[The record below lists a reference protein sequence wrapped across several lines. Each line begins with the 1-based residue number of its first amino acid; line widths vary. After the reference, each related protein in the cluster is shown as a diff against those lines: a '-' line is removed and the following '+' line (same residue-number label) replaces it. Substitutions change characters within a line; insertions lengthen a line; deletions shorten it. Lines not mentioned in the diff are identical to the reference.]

1 MMEKLEHKIN
11 EESVNINTLLNS
23 TSDLLWSVDKDFR
36 FIAGNNAF
44 INHMNDKYGMLL
56 AHNDNLL
63 CPNHFQDDF
72 LSFWKNIYSR
82 GLSGEKL
89 QIEVVGPKSN
99 NKNSSWFEISINPIF
114 SEKKITAIACFGR
127 DITERKNTLQAL
139 QESEE
144 QYRTLVEQASDGII
158 ISDNTGQLIN
168 VNATVCKLSNYS
180 EEELLKM
187 KIYDFAVQ
195 EDIEKNPFHFEE
207 LLEGKTVVT
216 ERILKGKNDCI
227 IPVEITAKLL
237 TDGRLL
243 TFVKDISER
252 IKSQNELLKEKYA
265 LQESEKR
272 YRDILNNLD
281 AGVVVHAPDTAI
293 VMTNSKAIALL
304 GLNEDQMKGKLA
316 IDPNWKFLAEDNTPL
331 PLEKYPIMQII
342 QNQLPL
348 KNFIAG
354 VNRPATND
362 VIWLF
367 VNGFPVKNEEG
378 VISEIIISFID
389 ITQRIQIELELNK
402 AKLQAESANR
412 AKSEFLANMSHE
424 IRTPLNGIVGFTNL
438 LMNTNL
444 EKNQQ
449 EYMTTVND
457 SANSLME
464 IINDVLDFSR
474 IESGKLELSI
484 LEVDLFELAHQ
495 IIDLFIHQAKIKNI
509 DLILN
514 IESNVPQFIYADSLR
529 LKQILVNLISNALKF
544 TSIGTITMHISTL
557 KNNHKGYKKLLFSV
571 KDTGIG
577 IRAENQEKIFHSF
590 EQEDNST
597 TRKFGGT
604 GLGLAISNQLLGLMN
619 SQLLLKSKF
628 GEGSEFYF
636 EIELEKSIH
645 LNNVTQDLSKINKTT
660 SKTILNYN
668 HLKILIVEDNK
679 VNMFLAKTLVKR
691 ILPNC
696 TILEATDGE
705 EAIEQFKKEKLDI
718 ILMDVQ
724 MPVMNGYEATAEIR
738 KLTQTDTIPIIA
750 LTAGIMLGEKEKCL
764 EAGMNDYISKPII
777 QKELE
782 EIIVKWVKI

>member
-1 MMEKLEHKIN
+1 MEKLEHKIN
-11 EESVNINTLLNS
+11 EESVNMNTLLNS

-56 AHNDNLL
+56 THNDNLL
-63 CPNHFQDDF
+63 CPKHFQNDF
-72 LSFWKNIYSR
+72 LSFWKNLYSR

-89 QIEVVGPKSN
+89 QIEVIGPKTN
-99 NKNSSWFEISINPIF
+99 NKNSSWFEITINPMF
-114 SEKKITAIACFGR
+114 LEKKIIGIACFGR

-139 QESEE
+139 LESEE

-158 ISDNTGQLIN
+158 ISDNTGQLLN
-168 VNATVCKLSNYS
+168 VNAAVCKLSNYS
-180 EEELLKM
+180 EEELLQM
-187 KIYDFAVQ
+187 KIYDFTVQ

-216 ERILKGKNDCI
+216 ERILKDKNDCI

-252 IKSQNELLKEKYA
+252 IKSQNELLKEKNA

-272 YRDILNNLD
+272 YRGILNNLD

-304 GLNEDQMKGKLA
+304 GLSEDQMKGKLA
-316 IDPNWKFLAEDNTPL
+316 IDPNWKFLADDNTPL
-331 PLEKYPIMQII
+331 PIEKYPIIQII

-354 VNRPATND
+354 VNRPVTND
-362 VIWLF
+362 VVWLF

-378 VISEIIISFID
+378 VITEIIISFID
-389 ITQRIQIELELNK
+389 ITQRVQTDIELKK

-444 EKNQQ
+444 KKNQL

-484 LEVDLFELAHQ
+484 QEIDLFELSHQ

-509 DLILN
+509 DLILI

-544 TSIGTITMHISTL
+544 TSAGAISMHISTL

-577 IRAENQEKIFHSF
+577 IRAENQEKIFNSF

-619 SQLLLKSKF
+619 SKLLLKSKF

-660 SKTILNYN
+660 SKTILNETQ
-668 HLKILIVEDNK
+668 LKILIVEDNK

-696 TILEATDGE
+696 TILEANDGE

-738 KLTQTDTIPIIA
+738 KITQTDTIPIIA

>member
-36 FIAGNNAF
+36 FIAGNKAF

-63 CPNHFQDDF
+63 CPKHFQDDF

-89 QIEVVGPKSN
+89 QIEVVGPRSN

-139 QESEE
+139 LESEE

-168 VNATVCKLSNYS
+168 VNAAVCKLSNYS
-180 EEELLKM
+180 EEESLKM

-484 LEVDLFELAHQ
+484 IEVDLFELAHQ

-514 IESNVPQFIYADSLR
+514 IESNVPQFIFADSLR

-544 TSIGTITMHISTL
+544 TSIGAITMHISIL

-660 SKTILNYN
+660 SKTILNETQ
-668 HLKILIVEDNK
+668 LKILIVEDNK

-738 KLTQTDTIPIIA
+738 KISQTNTIPIIA